1 MQAGQKGGLRDF
13 MTDEEQVVYHPSLEV
28 ALCAFDAAVRDFA
41 KVRHMSVTKA
51 EIADCLREFGIIST
65 RKVGTVAGVRYSG
78 VFLLGIGLKLSDEVK
93 AYEDT
98 RELQQPKTDED
109 QVPSAFDAAVRDF
122 AKTRHMTVTN
132 TEIEDYLR
140 EFGIVS
146 TWKAGMLSGVRYS
159 GVFLLG
165 IPEATRE
172 LQQPKDDPVR
182 DFMTDED
189 QVVYHPS
196 LEVPRCVFDA
206 AARDFAKVRNMSV
219 TKAEIEDCL
228 REFGIISTRKV
239 GMMSGLSYSG
249 VFILGI
255 GLKLSDEVKAYEATM
270 DDLVWDFQYHPS
282 VRLPRFCKDTP
293 QDRECGL
300 PPQKVGT
307 WHRSQVE

>member
-13 MTDEEQVVYHPSLEV
+13 MTDEEQVVHHPSLEV
-28 ALCAFDAAVRDFA
+28 PRCAFDAAVRDFLKPRNMTVA
-41 KVRHMSVTKA
+41 KT
-51 EIADCLREFGIIST
+51 EIVDCLREFGIVST

-109 QVPSAFDAAVRDF
+109 QFVYRPCAFDAAVRDF
-122 AKTRHMTVTN
+122 AKTRFMTVTN

-140 EFGIVS
+140 EAGIVS
-146 TWKAGMLSGVRYS
+146 TWKAGMLSGV
-159 GVFLLG
+159 GTVFLLG
-165 IPEATRE
+165 IG
-172 LQQPKDDPVR
+172 LQEQLKNDPVR

-206 AARDFAKVRNMSV
+206 AAREFAKVRHMSV
-219 TKAEIEDCL
+219 TKAEVADCL

-239 GMMSGLSYSG
+239 GIMSGLSYSG

-255 GLKLSDEVKAYEATM
+255 GLKLSDEVKAYESHYC
-270 DDLVWDFQYHPS
+270 DFC
-282 VRLPRFCKDTP
+282 LN
-293 QDRECGL
+293 
-300 PPQKVGT
+300 
-307 WHRSQVE
+307 